1 MDETTQF
8 ISHKCHPS
16 GLLGW
21 KKSIS
26 LVVAGY
32 QKLDT
37 SVEFEYLFFFVGFII
52 TQILVGS

>member
-8 ISHKCHPS
+8 ILHKCHPS

-37 SVEFEYLFFFVGFII
+37 PVEFEYLIFF
-52 TQILVGS
+52 LWDLLLPRS